1 MRVLKTRLYNNG
13 GLLATVLIVA
23 LASCIAAPS
32 LAIDLHS
39 QQPPSQLKPQ
49 QQQADAESPSAPD
62 SIQQFSPSNALMFS
76 EEFSDKIPR
85 EHWPLLPEASS
96 DPERVIEESLERLMA
111 VQPLRA
117 IETAAY
123 LHFVIARAY
132 LTLDQPTD
140 ALYHYNQVMLYLEES
155 GYDVTLGASAG
166 YIGNVFFSMELYEK
180 AREQYQL
187 SYDYFLEAGAEEN
200 IPRVESNLALID
212 KELGAFDDAQ
222 RRYESLLTAR
232 EGVGKAFTYILL
244 AELNLLSNQYPDSIL
259 VWLDQADEL
268 LEQDVTFEYGKFK
281 GYVQEYTGDYYLA
294 SDAAI
299 AREAYERSLQWY
311 KEHDFRLWLRAS
323 KKMAELDT
331 QQGDLIAAI
340 ARMKNVVDQ
349 ASNQISFALWVD
361 LNSYLVELLQEN
373 EQQAD
378 AYAIMV
384 ELANQT
390 LKYEETRS
398 RLSLGL
404 MDYGY
409 EISQSRQTIDLQ
421 RAQIVRDRWMAGLG
435 VFVLGLMA
443 IGGIVL
449 NRRQQVITSQRL
461 QLEQQRVGL
470 LESQVTASKWRNLR
484 LQLKPHFLYNILSSL
499 QGFIHLNPDKA
510 SRLIEHLAGYFQ
522 QILTAESKE
531 RVPLREEISLCRE
544 YLHMQGIRYD
554 GLIEPIFEVD
564 PALEETLIPS
574 MIIFP
579 LVENAVK
586 FGYKT
591 AEGESIRV
599 LVDVKKRACDSPGHK
614 TKQPTAECLVISV
627 CNTGHWVE
635 PLHEVREQAG
645 EQMTEQLLDGVRDL
659 RISEQPA
666 GKQGEKKAE
675 ESDHYEGGLGLQN
688 VHQRLRSHYQ
698 DLATLTHRM
707 SKHDVEVCISLPLSS
722 R

>member
-222 RRYESLLTAR
+222 RRYESLLTVR

-390 LKYEETRS
+390 LEYEETRS

-599 LVDVKKRACDSPGHK
+599 LVDVKKRTCDSPGHK

-645 EQMTEQLLDGVRDL
+645 EQMADQLLDGVRDL

-698 DLATLTHRM
+698 DQATLTHRM